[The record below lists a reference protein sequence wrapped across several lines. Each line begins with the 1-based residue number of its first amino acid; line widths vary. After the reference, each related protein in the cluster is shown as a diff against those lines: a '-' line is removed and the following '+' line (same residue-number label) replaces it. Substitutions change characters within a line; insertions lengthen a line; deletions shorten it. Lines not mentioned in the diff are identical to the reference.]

1 MATRVNGSANGHPA
15 APLPSGAP
23 HQEPTI
29 PILPADSSPP
39 SSDRPN
45 PLSQISHGGLGHPPS
60 FPSLTP
66 TPPTLTAYEK
76 QYYPSQPISLS
87 GIASRAFLLGSAL
100 SLSVVLSLVL
110 ALQGSPFWRPP
121 FFAATLALFH
131 FLEFWT
137 TARYNTKA
145 AQVSSFLLNQN
156 GSAYTIAHAAA
167 MAESLISCLLATYPP
182 STFIPAFLTPWT
194 LPALPAWLSQLILTT
209 GLLLVPLGQLVRSLA
224 MVQAGGNFNHIVQ
237 ARKASSHELVTSGIY
252 SVSRHPSYFGFFWWG
267 LGTQLVLGNVVCFV
281 GYAGVLWVFF
291 KRRIAGE
298 LLLFP
303 SLCLPSYVLRL
314 WITWQDWR
322 MGE

>member
-1 MATRVNGSANGHPA
+1 MATRVNGAINGSSAVPN
-15 APLPSGAP
+15 GAP
-23 HQEPTI
+23 QREPTI
-29 PILPADSSPP
+29 PILPSSPAT
-39 SSDRPN
+39 N
-45 PLSQISHGGLGHPPS
+45 PLAQISHGGLGHPPS

-66 TPPTLTAYEK
+66 TPPALNAYEK

-87 GIASRAFLLGSAL
+87 GIASRAFLLGALLSFSAAL
-100 SLSVVLSLVL
+100 SAVL

-121 FFAATLALFH
+121 FFAATLAVFH

-167 MAESLISCLLATYPP
+167 MAESTISCLLITFPP
-182 STFIPAFLTPWT
+182 STFLPDFITAWA
-194 LPALPAWLSQLILTT
+194 LPALPEWVGTFTLAAGLIL
-209 GLLLVPLGQLVRSLA
+209 VPVGQLVRSLA

-237 ARKASSHELVTSGIY
+237 ARKASSHQLVTSGIY

-281 GYAGVLWVFF
+281 GYAVVLWVFF

-298 LLLFP
+298 EEYLVRFFGQEYLD
-303 SLCLPSYVLRL
+303 YRTRTAV
-314 WITWQDWR
+314 WIPFIR
-322 MGE
+322 